1 LLLAAID
8 YATMRITIRFRAGE
22 KVVYEPKPRPGG
34 SYTKSIRYEG
44 GMAIVKDEWGK
55 ETAYPIDTIES
66 VETHP
71 DRF

>member
-1 LLLAAID
+1 
-8 YATMRITIRFRAGE
+8 
-22 KVVYEPKPRPGG
+22 
-34 SYTKSIRYEG
+34 
-44 GMAIVKDEWGK
+44 MAIVKDEWGK